1 MHKGFLVDLELL
13 SYEEALLLQEKLHDL
28 RKSGAIADTLI
39 LVEHPPVY
47 TVGRSGGYEHLRA
60 EVKSFASMG
69 ARIIE
74 TDRGGSITFHGLGQV
89 VAYPVMHMERFGDD
103 LLQYLRCLEEL
114 VIRVLGEYGISG
126 KRFLPYT
133 GVWVGNEKIAAIGVN
148 CRASVATHGFALNVS
163 TDLHYFDMINPCGI
177 TDYGVTSM
185 AALLSEPPQI
195 QKVKETVAEVFSD
208 LFAINLKKITPETL
222 FSAIAG
228 EG

>member
-1 MHKGFLVDLELL
+1 MHKGLLVDLELH
-13 SYEEALLLQEKLHDL
+13 SYEEALLLQEKLHRL

-39 LVEHPPVY
+39 LVEHPSVY
-47 TVGRSGGYEHLRA
+47 TVGRSGGYEHLKLEA
-60 EVKSFASMG
+60 ISFASMG
-69 ARIIE
+69 IRIIE

-89 VAYPVMHMERFGDD
+89 VAYPIMHMERFADD

-114 VIRVLGEYGISG
+114 VIRVLGNYGISG
-126 KRFLPYT
+126 RRFPPYT
-133 GVWVGNEKIAAIGVN
+133 GVWVENEKIAAIGVN

-163 TDLHYFDMINPCGI
+163 TDLHYFDLINPCGI

-185 AALLSEPPQI
+185 AALLLEPPQI

-208 LFAINLKKITPETL
+208 LFAINLKKITPESL
-222 FSAIAG
+222 FSIIAA